1 MIKIFG
7 GISLVR
13 DHSLLAAT
21 GKTMLQK
28 KCCYF
33 FHNLHLTW
41 FNIICYFAPVQLC
54 FWLEQSTIF
63 TSTWFSSAQTS
74 FSTKFLVNFATRFA
88 ELIQFWQGPKCRR
101 NRTFW
106 RKSLVFHWRKIS
118 YFVFIY
124 IFLLVLLFISSF
136 QIYIYIYIYIYNLN
150 LKTLKIWKFLIM
162 WHKNYA
168 IYNAISPK
176 FYP

>member
-21 GKTMLQK
+21 GKTILQK

-74 FSTKFLVNFATRFA
+74 FSTKFLVNFERRSA
-88 ELIQFWQGPKCRR
+88 ELIQFWQGLNCRR

-136 QIYIYIYIYIYNLN
+136 QIYIYI
-150 LKTLKIWKFLIM
+150 TWIWKLWKFENFWLCGTKIM
-162 WHKNYA
+162 QF
-168 IYNAISPK
+168 IMQ
-176 FYP
+176 